1 MTRTQTFNRTMQLPL
16 AGNWRLA
23 RCLLTAVIVGLSVTA
38 GASATAAPSQSR
50 QACLAVSGAPW
61 QLQGHGSGTSYS
73 IEIHGLPCSLAAKWV
88 PKLTHQRGGV
98 GTALRGPA
106 GFRCLSLLSSKLS
119 KLAGAGNCVRGQLYF
134 SWALK
139 ASH

>member
-1 MTRTQTFNRTMQLPL
+1 MTRTQTFNRTMHLSRTR
-16 AGNWRLA
+16 NWRLA

-50 QACLAVSGAPW
+50 QGCVAVSGAPW
-61 QLQGHGSGTSYS
+61 QLKGHGSGTSYS
-73 IEIHGLPCSLAAKWV
+73 IEIHGLPCSLAGKWV
-88 PKLTHQRGGV
+88 PKLTHQRGGI
-98 GTALRGPA
+98 GTALKGPA

-119 KLAGAGNCVRGQLYF
+119 KLAAGGNCSRGQLYF

-139 ASH
+139 PSH

>member
-1 MTRTQTFNRTMQLPL
+1 MTRTQKFNRTTHLSL
-16 AGNWRLA
+16 TRNWRLA
-23 RCLLTAVIVGLSVTA
+23 HCLLTAVIVGLSSTA

-61 QLQGHGSGTSYS
+61 QLKGHGSGTNYS
-73 IEIHGLPCSLAAKWV
+73 IQIHGLPCSLAGKWV
-88 PKLTHQRGGV
+88 PKLTHQRGGI
-98 GTALRGPA
+98 GTALIGPT

-119 KLAGAGNCVRGQLYF
+119 KLAAAGNCVRGQLYF